1 MKVIVDTPVW
11 SYALRSK
18 HKGYEKQIEEF
29 ENLISDQRVSLLG
42 PIRQEVLS
50 GYSDK
55 KKFGKLEEKLKYFE
69 NTQIKDEDY
78 ITAAEFSNKPVLA

>member
-1 MKVIVDTPVW
+1 M
-11 SYALRSK
+11 
-18 HKGYEKQIEEF
+18 
-29 ENLISDQRVSLLG
+29 LG